1 MTACCGRRGP
11 WNCSSQFPLAHE
23 PPIAFFCILT
33 HRIPK
38 KKTHGWTAEDHET
51 AMCWLAHG
59 FHGQRHE
66 GVVLVRGE
74 LLPEAQGQVRLGRR
88 GLLSH
93 MILLLVTGP
102 LPPMV
107 MTTANTKNKTKKDPR
122 GAAYFV
128 VSSGTPSGRL

>member
-1 MTACCGRRGP
+1 
-11 WNCSSQFPLAHE
+11 
-23 PPIAFFCILT
+23 
-33 HRIPK
+33 
-38 KKTHGWTAEDHET
+38 
-51 AMCWLAHG
+51 MCWLAHG